1 MATLT
6 PQLAQFSRIVIKI
19 GSSLLI
25 DHARGELRSEWLKSL
40 CDDVFALKYRGA
52 EVIIVSSG
60 AIALGRTRL
69 KLKKGAL
76 KLEESQAAASIGQIE
91 LARVWQ
97 ETLGSYGIIASQI
110 LVTLSDTEERQR
122 YLNARSTIET
132 LLKWG
137 VIPVV
142 NENDTVATSEIRFG
156 DNDRL
161 AARVAGMVSADCLIL
176 FSDIDGLYTAPPH
189 LDPQAKLIPV
199 IPKITAE
206 IENMA
211 GAAASELS
219 RGGMF
224 TKIEAAKIATAAG
237 CTMVIAS
244 GKAMNPISTMGLCS
258 WFLAPATPVTARKK
272 WIAGQL
278 EPKGVI
284 TVDKGAENALSKGN
298 SLLPAGVI
306 KVEGAFERG
315 DAVIIK
321 SETGDEIGRGLIA
334 YDAIDADKIKGLKS
348 KLIEEKLGQDMPAEL
363 IHRDDIAFI
372 S

>member
-1 MATLT
+1 MAALK
-6 PQLAQFSRIVIKI
+6 PKLENFSRIVIKI

-25 DHARGELRSEWLKSL
+25 DHAKGELRAEWLKSL
-40 CDDVFALKYRGA
+40 CDDICTLVESGKQ
-52 EVIIVSSG
+52 VIIVSSG

-69 KLKKGAL
+69 KLKKGTL
-76 KLEESQAAASIGQIE
+76 KLEESQAAAAIGQIE

-97 ETLGSYGIIASQI
+97 ETLGAYNITAGQI
-110 LVTLSDTEERQR
+110 LVTLSDTEERRR
-122 YLNARSTIET
+122 YLNARSTIEKM
-132 LLKWG
+132 LEWG

-142 NENDTVATSEIRFG
+142 NENDTVATTEIRFG

-161 AARVAGMVSADCLIL
+161 AARVAGMVSADCLVL
-176 FSDIDGLYTAPPH
+176 FSDIDGLYTSPPH
-189 LDPQAKLIPV
+189 LDPKAKLIPV

-244 GKAMNPISTMGLCS
+244 GKALHPISTMTLSS
-258 WFLAPATPVTARKK
+258 WFLSPATPVTARKK

-278 EPKGVI
+278 EPKGII
-284 TVDKGAENALSKGN
+284 TVDKGAETALAKGN

-306 KVEGAFERG
+306 KVEGSFERG

-321 SETGDEIGRGLIA
+321 SETGDEIGRGLIGF
-334 YDAIDADKIKGLKS
+334 DASDATKIMGLKS
-348 KLIEEKLGQDMPAEL
+348 KAIEMMLGLDLPSEL